1 MKINRCTTLNIHV
14 PIVPIEGVYNT
25 IIIIE
30 VMILTDFWVMIICI
44 IAIIMC
50 YIYLYNIYYINI
62 DFMIIWLNKIFLSIF
77 FDLWIIKY
85 IFEYIIGIL
94 IEIKV

>member
-30 VMILTDFWVMIICI
+30 VMILTDF
-44 IAIIMC
+44 
-50 YIYLYNIYYINI
+50 
-62 DFMIIWLNKIFLSIF
+62 
-77 FDLWIIKY
+77 
-85 IFEYIIGIL
+85 
-94 IEIKV
+94 